1 MSRRVLNSS
10 SIGFGVVFA
19 TSIASAHPRPPDDLH
34 APPPPPPMVT
44 QRGRPPIEYTTWISL
59 GGGALV
65 APELSAGV
73 FDMRAGADFTLGI
86 GRKDDLRL
94 GPFAEVGTE
103 TFASVRAIG
112 GVELF
117 FGAIPRPLRMFLY
130 SGEGTL
136 AVRLG
141 AGYAWRSDDLPGAHS
156 TPVASLTLA
165 YGYRCPFSL
174 REPEDRWST
183 PEDRRARAR
192 YMIGV
197 RLWVNTVVDL
207 RDSPSW
213 QLTGGIEF
221 EPVGSFRYLL
231 GLY

>member
-1 MSRRVLNSS
+1 ME
-10 SIGFGVVFA
+10 
-19 TSIASAHPRPPDDLH
+19 
-34 APPPPPPMVT
+34 
-44 QRGRPPIEYTTWISL
+44 RGRPPVEYTTWISL

-65 APELSAGV
+65 APDASMGV
-73 FDMRAGADFTLGI
+73 FDMRAGVDTTFGI

-94 GPFAEVGTE
+94 GPFVEVGTE
-103 TFASVRAIG
+103 TFASVRTIG

-117 FGAIPRPLRMFLY
+117 IGAIPRPLRMFLY
-130 SGEGTL
+130 SGEGVL
-136 AVRLG
+136 MARLG

-174 REPEDRWST
+174 REPQDYESS
-183 PEDRRARAR
+183 EEIRRARAR
-192 YMIGV
+192 YMIGA
-197 RLWVNTVVDL
+197 RLWVSTVVDL